1 MTDFFALRR
10 KTYSYFTDNG
20 TNDYSDLM
28 NIKIAH

>member
-20 TNDYSDLM
+20 SNDYSNLM
-28 NIKIAH
+28 IIKMAH